1 MEEAKSINLSLTAL
15 GKCINA
21 LAEGSAHVP
30 IRDSKLTRLLR
41 DSFGGYILQFMEIN
55 VTIIVKLF
63 CRYVIITY
71 VLFLFSLESET

>member
-41 DSFGGYILQFMEIN
+41 DSFGGYILLFKEIN
-55 VTIIVKLF
+55 ITIIVKLF
-63 CRYVIITY
+63 CSYVIITY
-71 VLFLFSLESET
+71 ILFILSLESET